1 MITRQFM
8 LSVAVACFVKAKSS
22 RYSYSVMLAKTPD
35 CVSLNVGF
43 GWWSQLIVAT
53 LYLKGN
59 RWSVRDDETEA
70 TKVFG

>member
-1 MITRQFM
+1 
-8 LSVAVACFVKAKSS
+8 LSL
-22 RYSYSVMLAKTPD
+22 LADGSPRKGR
-35 CVSLNVGF
+35 N